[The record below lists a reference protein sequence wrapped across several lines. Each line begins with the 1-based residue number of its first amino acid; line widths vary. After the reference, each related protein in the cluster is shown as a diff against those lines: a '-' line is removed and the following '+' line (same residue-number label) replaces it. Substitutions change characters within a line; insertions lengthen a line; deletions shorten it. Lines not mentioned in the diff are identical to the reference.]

1 MFSHMLSFCNHKHD
15 CKVRAKN
22 GKPLTGCE
30 NLKFVV
36 AALKLF
42 ASRKSVRVAI
52 NVYFYMLYEYEL

>member
-15 CKVRAKN
+15 CKVRAKQ

-52 NVYFYMLYEYEL
+52 NVYF